1 MKVKPGNTDIW
12 TVDNNAT
19 ESTAVPAPTD
29 ELEVNGGEQ
38 HAIENPQEL
47 NILCIL
53 SFPPYF
59 LTAKRT

>member
-1 MKVKPGNTDIW
+1 MKVKPGNTDNR

-38 HAIENPQEL
+38 HAIENPQ
-47 NILCIL
+47 
-53 SFPPYF
+53 S
-59 LTAKRT
+59 